1 MTRLSG
7 KVAIIT
13 GAASGIG
20 RGTAELFAEHG
31 ALLVLVDRD
40 GAGLASV
47 QGQLAAQGAQVAI
60 FQGDVSDAAAI
71 AGVVALALERFG
83 QVDVVFNNAGIMPTG
98 DLVSFAETTW

>member
-1 MTRLSG
+1 MARLAE

-40 GAGLASV
+40 GAGLESLHSR
-47 QGQLAAQGAQVAI
+47 LAAQGAQVAI
-60 FQGDVSDAAAI
+60 FQGDVSEAATI

-83 QVDVVFNNAGIMPTG
+83 RVDVVFNNAGIMPTG
-98 DLVSFAETTW
+98 D